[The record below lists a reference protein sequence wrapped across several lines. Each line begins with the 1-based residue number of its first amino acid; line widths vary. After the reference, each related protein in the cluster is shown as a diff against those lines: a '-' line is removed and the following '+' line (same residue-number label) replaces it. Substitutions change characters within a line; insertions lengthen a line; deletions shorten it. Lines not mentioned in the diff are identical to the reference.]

1 MSKNKPPYTERKE
14 DWNPE
19 DWQGRSKKQ
28 VDSDNAVA
36 AFSVICLL
44 ITLVV
49 AVMHEIYLWLS

>member
-1 MSKNKPPYTERKE
+1 MSKIKPKAPLKE
-14 DWNPE
+14 DWDPNE
-19 DWQGRSKKQ
+19 WQGRNKKQ

-49 AVMHEIYLWLS
+49 AMAHEIYLWLQN